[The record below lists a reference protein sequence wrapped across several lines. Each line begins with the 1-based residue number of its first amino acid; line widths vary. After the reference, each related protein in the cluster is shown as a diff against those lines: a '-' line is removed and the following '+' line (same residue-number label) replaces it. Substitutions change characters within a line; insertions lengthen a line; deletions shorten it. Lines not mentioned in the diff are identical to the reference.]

1 MKKVLM
7 LLMLG
12 CTTLLTAQTAVSK
25 KDVKFAK
32 CAAKDG
38 MLEVK
43 LGQLAQA
50 NASNA
55 DVKKHAMMMVEDH
68 TKANDE
74 LKTVAAKKN
83 IELPAALTS
92 KQQKTY
98 DKLAKLQ
105 GKEFDKKYSKC
116 MVKDH
121 KKAVCLFKKESKKGK
136 DSELKSWAAAKLPTL
151 EHHKEMWKETCKTVK
166 KSA

>member
-1 MKKVLM
+1 MKKLFI
-7 LLMLG
+7 LFMLG
-12 CTTLLTAQTAVSK
+12 TSVITAQTVSK
-25 KDVKFAK
+25 KDMKFAK

-38 MLEVK
+38 MMEVK

-83 IELPAALTS
+83 IVLPTTLTE
-92 KQQKTY
+92 KQQKCY
-98 DKLAKLQ
+98 DKFAKLQ

-136 DSELKSWAAAKLPTL
+136 DADLKNWAAAKLPTL
-151 EHHKEMWKETCKTVK
+151 KHHKEMWEETCKAVK

>member
-1 MKKVLM
+1 MKKLFIA
-7 LLMLG
+7 LLVG
-12 CTTLLTAQTAVSK
+12 CTAVMSAQTVSK
-25 KDVKFAK
+25 KDEKFAK

-43 LGQLAQA
+43 LGQLAMA

-55 DVKKHAMMMVEDH
+55 DVKKHAAMMVEDH
-68 TKANDE
+68 TKANEE

-83 IELPAALTS
+83 IALPTTLTE
-92 KQQKTY
+92 KQQKKY
-98 DKLAKLQ
+98 DKMAKLQ
-105 GKEFDKKYSKC
+105 GKDFDKHYSKC

-136 DSELKSWAAAKLPTL
+136 DSDLKSWAAAKLPTL
-151 EHHKEMWKETCKTVK
+151 KQHKEMWEETCKAVK
-166 KSA
+166 KA